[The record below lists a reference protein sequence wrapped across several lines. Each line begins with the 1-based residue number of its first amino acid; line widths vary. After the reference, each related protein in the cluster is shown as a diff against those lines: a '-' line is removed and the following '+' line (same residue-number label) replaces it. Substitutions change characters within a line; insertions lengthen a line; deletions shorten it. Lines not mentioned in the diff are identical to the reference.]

1 MIGKAPALEK
11 GLDILELLLKGN
23 QALTLSQIAEGVGYK
38 VSEIQRM
45 VEYLLQARYIVRT
58 QSGAYLAGLRS
69 FTLAELNRESAIIS
83 RAEGPLKRFSL
94 RTKESVHLG
103 FLTEGRFHV
112 VYDSDGLGTIRAS
125 VKPGVYDAQDTVSG
139 RLLLAHAGEKGE
151 DCEAIRRG
159 GFAFGEANCVRGL
172 YLIAVPVA
180 FGAYPAVGAI
190 ATAYLLR
197 REEADAFFRED
208 LLSELKATSAEITAL
223 F

>member
-11 GLDILELLLKGN
+11 GLNILELLMKSN
-23 QALTLSQIAEGVGYK
+23 QALTLSQIAEGVGNK

-45 VEYLLQARYIVRT
+45 VEYLLAARYIAKT

-83 RAEGPLKRFSL
+83 RAEGPLKRYST
-94 RTKESVHLG
+94 RTAESVHLG
-103 FLTEGRFHV
+103 FLTEGMLHV
-112 VYDSDGLGTIRAS
+112 VYDSEGRGTIRAS
-125 VKPGVYDAQDTVSG
+125 VKPGVYDALDTVSG
-139 RLLLAHAGEKGE
+139 RLLLAYAGEPGE
-151 DCEAIRRG
+151 DYEAMRRG
-159 GFAFGEANCVRGL
+159 GFAFGEANCARGL

-180 FGAYPAVGAI
+180 FGSNPAVGSI

-197 REEADAFFRED
+197 RDEMDAFFRED
-208 LLSELKATSAEITAL
+208 LLLELKATSAEITAL